1 MALEL
6 PDGLWAYDDYA
17 ALDDG
22 HRYQVVDGVLV
33 LSPSPS
39 ELHQEILR
47 RLTVAVSAHLA
58 LHPGG
63 RMYFAPFDVVLRAE
77 RPAIVLQPDLMY
89 LSPQRLDR
97 RTGSNIQGAPDL
109 VVEVLSPGTAML
121 DLTRKK
127 SLYASY
133 GVDEYWVVRPAER
146 RVDVLRRTGDHFGQ
160 AVTLEPGET
169 LRSALLP
176 GFALELA
183 ALFADAED
191 FE

>member
-1 MALEL
+1 
-6 PDGLWAYDDYA
+6 
-17 ALDDG
+17 
-22 HRYQVVDGVLV
+22 
-33 LSPSPS
+33 
-39 ELHQEILR
+39 
-47 RLTVAVSAHLA
+47 
-58 LHPGG
+58 
-63 RMYFAPFDVVLRAE
+63 MYFAPFDVVLRAE